1 MKRTLASLLCLLISA
16 GWFATVAVAEEETTP
31 AASDTSAAMSDTA
44 ATEQSAADSA
54 TGTGSDGTIMATP
67 ETDSK

>member
-1 MKRTLASLLCLLISA
+1 MKRTLASLLVLLTST
-16 GWFATVAVAEEETTP
+16 GSFATVAMAEEETTP
-31 AASDTSAAMSDTA
+31 AVSDTSAAMSDTA

-54 TGTGSDGTIMATP
+54 ATGSDGTIMATP